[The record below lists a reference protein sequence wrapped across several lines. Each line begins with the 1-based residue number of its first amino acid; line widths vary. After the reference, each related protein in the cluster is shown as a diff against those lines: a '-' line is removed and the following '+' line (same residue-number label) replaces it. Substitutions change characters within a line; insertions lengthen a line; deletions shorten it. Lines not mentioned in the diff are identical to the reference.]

1 MKITMNVSKGNVLKV
16 FVNGKELDTKY
27 YTIEN
32 VSNKVNIILSE
43 EYLKTLDN
51 GEYTIKITSTLGNV
65 ETVFTVSNSKDDNSK
80 PDTGKDDNS
89 SQKPTTDKKDDA
101 NNKTNNVT
109 TTVVKNTTQ
118 KSTKT
123 GDQTPVELLTMG
135 CLVSLLA
142 IIILKKKKVF

>member
-1 MKITMNVSKGNVLKV
+1 MNVSKENVLKV

-65 ETVFTVSNSKDDNSK
+65 ETTFTVDNSKDDN
-80 PDTGKDDNS
+80 TN
-89 SQKPTTDKKDDA
+89 QKPTTDKKMMQTIKQIMLRRLLSKY
-101 NNKTNNVT
+101 NSKEY
-109 TTVVKNTTQ
+109 KNR
-118 KSTKT
+118 
-123 GDQTPVELLTMG
+123 
-135 CLVSLLA
+135 
-142 IIILKKKKVF
+142 

>member
-1 MKITMNVSKGNVLKV
+1 MNVSKENVLKV

-65 ETVFTVSNSKDDNSK
+65 ETTFTVDNSKDDNTNQNQRLIKKMMQTIKQIMLRRLLSK
-80 PDTGKDDNS
+80 I
-89 SQKPTTDKKDDA
+89 Q
-101 NNKTNNVT
+101 
-109 TTVVKNTTQ
+109 
-118 KSTKT
+118 
-123 GDQTPVELLTMG
+123 
-135 CLVSLLA
+135 
-142 IIILKKKKVF
+142 LKRVQNR

>member
-1 MKITMNVSKGNVLKV
+1 MNISKGNVLKV

-65 ETVFTVSNSKDDNSK
+65 ETTFTVDNSKDDN
-80 PDTGKDDNS
+80 TN
-89 SQKPTTDKKDDA
+89 QKPTTDKKMMQTI
-101 NNKTNNVT
+101 NKICY
-109 TTVVKNTTQ
+109 
-118 KSTKT
+118 
-123 GDQTPVELLTMG
+123 ERLLPK
-135 CLVSLLA
+135 
-142 IIILKKKKVF
+142 IQLKKKYKNR